1 VVGNRGWG
9 RFIGTS
15 SFSDALD
22 YITREGDLARDHETP
37 LAVWSANVASI
48 ETAALEMEV
57 AASQSRAKDPLYHLI
72 VSWDEGE
79 RPTYEQAHEALDTQ
93 LRHLGFKGL
102 QCVAALQDDGLGG
115 KVHLHAIINRVDPR
129 TNVARDVWQ
138 DHGKIRAA
146 CRETEQEQGWR
157 SAEFGQRPELSRG
170 ARDIEYYGHKRSFER
185 RVHEEIAPAV
195 CAALEAGGSWSDLHR
210 VCAEHNVRYEP
221 VYREGQDVGGRL
233 VGKERGEYARA
244 RELGPELTH
253 RKLVERLG
261 PFERGAERRAT
272 FGERCAAAASDVA
285 ELRGSGGQGETG
297 WREVHA
303 TFERHGVGYE
313 RYRTGARLVDL
324 DSPETA
330 RTKDF
335 DRKLALGEM
344 TKSFGAFE
352 TSQVIKDREAARE
365 AVQHAES
372 LAVGAQLIANPAP
385 LLERLTATNATFT
398 LTAVQ
403 KIVAEKV
410 VDRDQQAELVA
421 TIVDQSVELRDERDK
436 ARFTTTAVLE
446 AEQTG
451 AEAAIALADSRRN
464 ATIARPA
471 AERLDAQQQGAYAYA
486 IADDARLKVITGVPG
501 AGKTTLIS
509 EVAAAYRDAGYNV
522 RAVSVANSAVDVL
535 RRETDVPGQSI
546 AKQLYEWSQ
555 GRERLG
561 DRDLLIIDEVST
573 LGTAQGAALLKEAND
588 RGAVV
593 LALGDDKQ
601 FQAVAHGNALALMQR
616 AVGEHTVDLQTTRR
630 QREGWQREATHA
642 VRRGD
647 VREAIEAYRDHG
659 AVHEVGTQADAREA
673 IVARWRAIEET
684 GVECGIEAFTNKE
697 RIGINALARD
707 EWRAMGRLE
716 GRERML
722 ETVDGKTPYAVG
734 DRVVVRETINEAGL
748 FNGSVGVVRGIR
760 NDTLQIERRDGKV
773 VDVDTREHAGVQHAY
788 CSTEYREQGSTRYA
802 ELQLVTEHVNNRSL
816 TVGMTR
822 HTDDYEMFYSREAVG
837 SFDELVALGE
847 RTRSK
852 ELALDYA
859 LVERRREPEREREE
873 LTMAALRDRVDD
885 IAKGFT
891 VEPYDREERRAAFT
905 IHQAIAHI
913 DDDKRVMVLS
923 DPHDMLANEGEIV
936 LHEIGEIKEQVKRE
950 RELGRVQ
957 ERGYGSELGR

>member
-1 VVGNRGWG
+1 MVANRGRNRLAG
-9 RFIGTS
+9 AS

-93 LRHLGFKGL
+93 LRLLGFKGL
-102 QCVAALQDDGLGG
+102 QYVAALQDDGLGG

-195 CAALEAGGSWSDLHR
+195 CVALEAGGSWSDLHR

-233 VGKERGEYARA
+233 IGKERGEYARA

-285 ELRGSGGQGETG
+285 ELRGSGRQSEAG
-297 WREVHA
+297 WREVHSA
-303 TFERHGVGYE
+303 FERHGVGYE

-324 DSPETA
+324 GSPETA

-352 TSQVIKDREAARE
+352 TSEVIRDREAARE
-365 AVQHAES
+365 AVQRAES

-385 LLERLTATNATFT
+385 LLDRLTATNATFT
-398 LTAVQ
+398 LNAVQ

-410 VDRDQQAELVA
+410 VDSEQQAQLVA

-436 ARFTTTAVLE
+436 TRFTTSAVLE
-446 AEQTG
+446 TEQTG
-451 AEAAIALADSRRN
+451 AEAAITLAGTRRN
-464 ATIARPA
+464 VPIARPP
-471 AERLDAQQQGAYAYA
+471 AERLDAQQRGAYDYA
-486 IADDARLKVITGVPG
+486 IVDDARLKIITGVPG

-522 RAVSVANSAVDVL
+522 RAVSVANSAVHVL
-535 RRETDVPGQSI
+535 RRETDVPGQPV

-555 GRERLG
+555 GRERLS
-561 DRDLLIIDEVST
+561 DRDLLIVDEVST
-573 LGTAQGAALLKEAND
+573 LGTAQGAALLKEASD

-630 QREGWQREATHA
+630 QREAWQRHATHDILRGN
-642 VRRGD
+642 VR
-647 VREAIEAYRDHG
+647 VVIKAYRAHG
-659 AVHEVGTQADAREA
+659 AVHELGTQTDARAA
-673 IVARWRAIEET
+673 IIARWREIEGT
-684 GVECGIEAFTNKE
+684 GVECGIEAFTNRE
-697 RIGINALARD
+697 RTAVNAIARE

-716 GRERML
+716 GDDHVL
-722 ETVDGKTPYAVG
+722 ETIDGPTPYAVG
-734 DRVVVRETINEAGL
+734 DRVVVREAVREAGL
-748 FNGSVGVVRGIR
+748 FNGSVGVVRGIE

-773 VDVDTREHAGVQHAY
+773 VSVDTREHQGVQHAY
-788 CSTEYREQGSTRYA
+788 CSTGYYEESATTHYA
-802 ELQLVTEHVNNRSL
+802 ELHLVTRHANQRSF

-822 HTDDYEMFYSREAVG
+822 HTHTYEIFFSREVFD
-837 SFDELVALGE
+837 SFEELLEFAE

-852 ELALDYA
+852 ELASD
-859 LVERRREPEREREE
+859 
-873 LTMAALRDRVDD
+873 
-885 IAKGFT
+885 FT
-891 VEPYDREERRAAFT
+891 VVARGGGPP
-905 IHQAIAHI
+905 
-913 DDDKRVMVLS
+913 S
-923 DPHDMLANEGEIV
+923 
-936 LHEIGEIKEQVKRE
+936 
-950 RELGRVQ
+950 GRC
-957 ERGYGSELGR
+957 